1 MAEHRSDR
9 DGSLTLVT
17 FEVAGQK
24 AVETGAAGHRFA
36 VPLDDVLE
44 VIRPPALVRLPL
56 GPPSLEGLAQRDGLA
71 MAVVGLRRALAG
83 ASSTAD
89 AEAGADAGAEAG
101 ATAARIVVVRHR
113 GQPVGLL
120 IDRMTGLVT
129 VPPESVEP
137 VAADGGDDTGIDP
150 ALLRGVVREP
160 AALLLDPGALIDREF
175 GDVGRG
181 GGNGGAA
188 ALPAAMSPRRADA
201 ATGADEVPLLVFRVA
216 GQEFALPI
224 ATVAE
229 IVPLPETVTRMPR
242 ARAHLLGVMPLR
254 DRLVPLVGLR
264 ALFALDAEEPGEVG
278 DGAARRSGRVVVV
291 RTGAGAGSGAPIGVV
306 VDEVREILRLD
317 RSLIDPVPPLMAR
330 EAEFE
335 DIDGIARAGGGR
347 LVSVLSAER
356 MFRHGAALADRTGET
371 QNEAGGAGAMTQT
384 GGAAAGQG
392 SVALVVFRLG
402 NAEYGLPV
410 EAVREVLRRPDSV
423 TPLPNAPEA
432 VVGVLTLRGAVVP
445 LIDPHRLLRLPA
457 GNAGPGNVGAARG
470 RVVVVAVGDGLAGL
484 PVDGMS
490 GLVQVPASAIG
501 PAPAVSQVQGRLVH
515 RVATLADGG
524 AGRMILLMD
533 PSALLD
539 LEQLAALLPAQ

>member
-24 AVETGAAGHRFA
+24 AVETGATGHRFA
-36 VPLDDVLE
+36 VPVDDVLE

-56 GPPSLEGLAQRDGLA
+56 GPSSLEGLAQRDGLA
-71 MAVVGLRRALAG
+71 MAVVGLRRVLAG
-83 ASSTAD
+83 ASSTVD
-89 AEAGADAGAEAG
+89 TEAG

-150 ALLRGVVREP
+150 AMLRGVVREP

-188 ALPAAMSPRRADA
+188 ALPAAVSPRRADA

-278 DGAARRSGRVVVV
+278 DGTARRSGRVVVV
-291 RTGAGAGSGAPIGVV
+291 RTGAGAGSGAPVGVV

-356 MFRHGAALADRTGET
+356 MFRHGAALADRTGESGDS
-371 QNEAGGAGAMTQT
+371 QDGAGGAGAMTQT

-402 NAEYGLPV
+402 DAEYGLPV

-432 VVGVLTLRGAVVP
+432 VVGVLSLRGAVVP
-445 LIDPHRLLRLPA
+445 LIDPHRLLRLPV
-457 GNAGPGNVGAARG
+457 GNAGPGNAGAG

-490 GLVQVPASAIG
+490 GLVHVPASAIG
-501 PAPAVSQVQGRLVH
+501 PAPAVSQAQGRLVH